1 MIPDRWRVAK
11 NHSPQVTGVGITAEA
26 RGADGQD
33 VRRREK
39 ERVASSRVVRTRT
52 SKEDEGVERVMLEM
66 KAATA
71 KRDTERALRYVATV
85 RSAMAAVRF
94 VHAER
99 ERELHQGD
107 ALKTGEGA
115 VVRTSGGGATARTSS
130 GDGGEP
136 GQLSMD
142 HDDLGTGEPSL
153 DVSASA
159 STRTSEAGDVKEQD
173 DVGESPVSS
182 TDDAKQD
189 GEFPATSES
198 DAAVV
203 LDESEADSD
212 ESEQLSKDESELG
225 AVVTEV
231 SDSAV
236 EETSAE
242 SATLADEAD
251 GLSEVARVR
260 LARRRARKQ
269 AKRQRVKVLLARRKR
284 EGREQE
290 AAEQRVA
297 EDELAARRSVATVA
311 LEQLEVRRKQRGES
325 MRRDH
330 DPRQAARVSLVK
342 HRGSSAT
349 KVQQERVEYVG
360 ADDGLPTAVMQVA
373 GVRRQVKLDSGA
385 RFTVAGTDWMQYG
398 DRVEKA
404 APVDYVEGIGG
415 FLLDVVG
422 VWRFELQ
429 SVFGEAISVEAC
441 IVQGCTDEFLLG
453 VDFMRTRGATMDF
466 DNSEVR
472 YSKGGRSV
480 VIPFRTYDGVGRG
493 RIAVVRMARRTQLG
507 KCTVT
512 PIEVAVTAKDGE
524 RGLFI
529 PTQHMGAVM
538 LAPTVTIVRNGKAL
552 VPAINAN
559 GEDSRLPAKKELG
572 KWVPLDGD
580 VTLLQMSGELRRDR
594 VSAWLEELG
603 ESSDEPLENENEVN
617 IGVDD
622 QGSKQLIVK
631 LLRVYRRLTADTG
644 DCPPATA
651 LATEHH
657 IDTGDA
663 APIMLKRRRQAQ
675 SEDAVIETNVRKM
688 LAAGVIKEG
697 DGA

>member
-1 MIPDRWRVAK
+1 
-11 NHSPQVTGVGITAEA
+11 
-26 RGADGQD
+26 
-33 VRRREK
+33 
-39 ERVASSRVVRTRT
+39 
-52 SKEDEGVERVMLEM
+52 
-66 KAATA
+66 
-71 KRDTERALRYVATV
+71 
-85 RSAMAAVRF
+85 
-94 VHAER
+94 
-99 ERELHQGD
+99 
-107 ALKTGEGA
+107 
-115 VVRTSGGGATARTSS
+115 
-130 GDGGEP
+130 
-136 GQLSMD
+136 
-142 HDDLGTGEPSL
+142 
-153 DVSASA
+153 
-159 STRTSEAGDVKEQD
+159 
-173 DVGESPVSS
+173 
-182 TDDAKQD
+182 
-189 GEFPATSES
+189 
-198 DAAVV
+198 
-203 LDESEADSD
+203 
-212 ESEQLSKDESELG
+212 
-225 AVVTEV
+225 
-231 SDSAV
+231 
-236 EETSAE
+236 
-242 SATLADEAD
+242 
-251 GLSEVARVR
+251 
-260 LARRRARKQ
+260 
-269 AKRQRVKVLLARRKR
+269 
-284 EGREQE
+284 
-290 AAEQRVA
+290 
-297 EDELAARRSVATVA
+297 
-311 LEQLEVRRKQRGES
+311 

-342 HRGSSAT
+342 HRGSSAA

-385 RFTVAGTDWMQYG
+385 QFTVAGTDWMQYG

-580 VTLLQMSGELRRDR
+580 VTLLQMSGELRR
-594 VSAWLEELG
+594 
-603 ESSDEPLENENEVN
+603 
-617 IGVDD
+617 
-622 QGSKQLIVK
+622 
-631 LLRVYRRLTADTG
+631 
-644 DCPPATA
+644 
-651 LATEHH
+651 
-657 IDTGDA
+657 
-663 APIMLKRRRQAQ
+663 
-675 SEDAVIETNVRKM
+675 
-688 LAAGVIKEG
+688 
-697 DGA
+697 